1 MKALEQEGAIEFL
14 LYLHKKEKVK
24 VSDALRDLDVGQS
37 ALYTALNKLMKAGLI
52 TETKG
57 ERFPFPRFFTLTDKG
72 MEIAKHLVEIKKI
85 LENT

>member
-1 MKALEQEGAIEFL
+1 MRALEQEGAIEFL

-24 VSDALRDLDVGQS
+24 VSDALHDLEVGQS

-52 TETKG
+52 TETKS

-72 MEIAKHLVEIKKI
+72 RRVAEHLVEISRI
-85 LENT
+85 LSSG